1 MKRNEDSLKD
11 LWGNTKNTNIHII
24 GVPEDPREKKKGSE
38 KIEEIT
44 VKILPNMEKKTAD
57 QIQEAESSQNR
68 INPKRNMPRHILIN
82 LTKIKYKERNL
93 KAAREK

>member
-1 MKRNEDSLKD
+1 MKRSEDRLRNLCDNIKH
-11 LWGNTKNTNIHII
+11 TNIQII
-24 GVPEDPREKKKGSE
+24 GVPEEKGKKKGSE
-38 KIEEIT
+38 KTEEIT
-44 VKILPNMEKKTAD
+44 VKILPSMEKKTAD

-68 INPKRNMPRHILIN
+68 INPKRNTPRHILIN

>member
-1 MKRNEDSLKD
+1 
-11 LWGNTKNTNIHII
+11 
-24 GVPEDPREKKKGSE
+24 
-38 KIEEIT
+38 
-44 VKILPNMEKKTAD
+44 MEKKTAD